1 MKAIVLNAGYGS
13 RLRPTTDEL
22 PKCLLPVDAD
32 HPVLEVQ
39 LRTLA
44 RCGIRHVTIM
54 IGYGAEKIEHFLT
67 THPIASLT
75 VQTSYNPFF
84 ATTNTAVT
92 CWLAI
97 RDMTEDF
104 VLVNGDTLFDAE
116 ILRQVLAAPE
126 APLVMA
132 IDQKAS
138 YDTDDMKVTLTTGGQ
153 LKAVGKSL
161 PESQIDGESIGLMAF
176 RADGG
181 AAFRSALETAVR
193 EPETLRLWYHDVI
206 SRMASTLPVNTVL
219 IKGLWWREID
229 TPQDLAEVRASFARR
244 ELTAGVRHSP
254 RINAVPL
261 KV

>member
-1 MKAIVLNAGYGS
+1 MKAIILNAGYGG
-13 RLRPTTDEL
+13 RLRPATDGL
-22 PKCLLPVDAD
+22 PKCLLPIDAD
-32 HPVLEVQ
+32 HPVLEMQ
-39 LRTLA
+39 LRTLE
-44 RCGIRHVTIM
+44 RCGIRNVTIM
-54 IGYGAEKIEHFLT
+54 IGYAAEKIEHFLA
-67 THPIASLT
+67 THPVASLT
-75 VQTSYNPFF
+75 VQTRYNPFF

-104 VLVNGDTLFDAE
+104 VLLNGDTLFDTE
-116 ILRQVLAAPE
+116 ILRRVLAAPE

-138 YDTDDMKVTLTTGGQ
+138 YDADDMKVNLTNRRR

-161 PESQIDGESIGLMAF
+161 PDSEIDGESIGLMAF
-176 RADGG
+176 RAKGV

-193 EPETLRLWYHDVI
+193 DPENLRLWYHDI
-206 SRMASTLPVNTVL
+206 INLMTSTLPVNTVL

-229 TPQDLAEVRASFARR
+229 TSQDLAEVRDSFARR
-244 ELTAGVRHSP
+244 ELTGGFRDSP
-254 RINAVPL
+254 GINTAEL